1 MRATICIVEDDTN
14 LLRSISA
21 IFEQAQYQVIAWTS
35 ARDAIACLQSQPAI
49 DLVLSDIVLGDGD
62 GVTIAQIARQLPRP
76 VEVILLTGYG
86 NLQSAISALRV
97 GVADYLLKP
106 CPPQVL
112 LSTVEQV
119 LERQRRAQEKEQFVE
134 VVIQAAQ
141 RLQARGIN
149 HSDRLPQTS
158 VNTASARSPE
168 TRFLTIN
175 NLRFDRFTHRVALH
189 GQDLTP
195 TEYNLLLSLAEM
207 QGQVLTYRDL
217 VERAYGY
224 TIESEAARVLLKS
237 HIHNLR
243 LKLPP
248 AWLKSVRGVGY
259 LLVPPESEP
268 FLNYSDLA

>member
-1 MRATICIVEDDTN
+1 MRATLCIVEDDKN
-14 LLRSISA
+14 LLHSITA
-21 IFEQAQYQVIAWTS
+21 IFEQAHYQVIPWTS
-35 ARDAIACLQSQPAI
+35 ASDAIAFLQSQPAI

-112 LSTVEQV
+112 LTTVEQV
-119 LERQRRAQEKEQFVE
+119 LERQRRVQEREQFVE

-149 HSDRLPQTS
+149 NSDRLPQTII
-158 VNTASARSPE
+158 TTPPAGPPE

-175 NLRFDRFTHRVALH
+175 SLRFDRFTHRVALY
-189 GQDLTP
+189 GQDLHLTP

-224 TIESEAARVLLKS
+224 AVENESARILLKS

-243 LKLPP
+243 LKLPS

-259 LLVPPESEP
+259 LLVPPETVAEINS
-268 FLNYSDLA
+268 F